1 LPQRRLKE
9 LSRLLPDSFTLA
21 ILGVVL
27 LSLVLPC
34 RGESA
39 VWVAN
44 GSEIAIALLFF
55 LQGAR
60 LSRATVV
67 AGMLHWQLHLII
79 LAATFVIFPLLG
91 LALSPLS
98 GTLLVPSLYIGLIF
112 LCTLPSAVQ
121 ASVIFTSIAGG
132 NVAAALCG
140 ASLSSI
146 LGMVLTP
153 LLIGLLLH
161 AHGGV
166 SLNGL
171 GSIMLHLLVPFLAGQ
186 LVQSWIAAWMQ
197 RHERAVRMV
206 DRGSV
211 LLMVYSAFSAAT
223 LSGMWSRI
231 PLSSL
236 GVLAVVDTALLVT
249 MLAGTAFAARRF
261 GLSREDEIAI
271 VFCGSKKSLVTGIPM
286 ANALFAG
293 ASLGLTVLPLMILP
307 PNATDGLRDPGPAL
321 CPRAAFGRKCRAQAT
336 ISARSFALTCHHQA
350 GLTVVICRTEDHRGP
365 AISLFM
371 ARLGIELQRHY
382 ISGIRHEGSPPH
394 QNSRPRGRQSP
405 ADVSTL

>member
-1 LPQRRLKE
+1 LSQRRLKE

-34 RGESA
+34 RHESA
-39 VWVAN
+39 VWVVN
-44 GSEIAIALLFF
+44 GSAIAIALLFF

-60 LSRATVV
+60 LSRAAVL
-67 AGMLHWQLHLII
+67 AGMLHWRLHLII
-79 LAATFVIFPLLG
+79 LTATFAVFPLLG

-112 LCTLPSAVQ
+112 LCTLPSTVQ

-132 NVAAALCG
+132 NVAAALCS

-153 LLIGLLLH
+153 LLIGLLLQTH
-161 AHGGV
+161 GV

-171 GSIMLHLLVPFLAGQ
+171 GSIMLHLLLPFLAGQ
-186 LVQSWIAAWMQ
+186 LVQSRIAAWMR
-197 RHERAVRMV
+197 RHDRAVRLV

-211 LLMVYSAFSAAT
+211 LLMVYGAFSAAT

-231 PLSSL
+231 SLSNL
-236 GVLAVVDTALLVT
+236 LVLAVVDAALLAT
-249 MLAGTAFAARRF
+249 MLAGTAFAARGF

-286 ANALFAG
+286 GNALFAG
-293 ASLGLTVLPLMILP
+293 ASLGLVVLPLMVFHQMQLMAC
-307 PNATDGLRDPGPAL
+307 ATLARRYARVRPGCEGTGLRQ
-321 CPRAAFGRKCRAQAT
+321 R
-336 ISARSFALTCHHQA
+336 SARA
-350 GLTVVICRTEDHRGP
+350 V
-365 AISLFM
+365 
-371 ARLGIELQRHY
+371 
-382 ISGIRHEGSPPH
+382 SP
-394 QNSRPRGRQSP
+394 
-405 ADVSTL
+405 